1 MIYIAHRGLTD
12 GPDIN
17 LENRPEQIEYALSEG
32 FDCEID
38 LWVVNS
44 ELYLGHDKPDYPIDI
59 KFLEKF
65 GLWIHAKNLAALL
78 WLTDTNFTYFW
89 HESDKFTL
97 TSNNFIWTYPDNEL
111 TGKSIC
117 VMPEWKDP
125 EFKNIPTNC
134 FGICS
139 DYVRKLRDK

>member
-12 GPDIN
+12 GPDVN

-38 LWVVNS
+38 LWVMNS
-44 ELYLGHDKPDYPIDI
+44 ELCLGHDRPDYLIDA
-59 KFLEKF
+59 KFLKKF
-65 GLWIHAKNLAALL
+65 GLWIHAKNLPALR

-89 HESDKFTL
+89 HEGDKFTL
-97 TSNNFIWTYPDNEL
+97 TSNNFIWTYPENEL
-111 TGKSIC
+111 TDKSIC
-117 VMPEWKDP
+117 VMPEWSDP
-125 EFKNIPTNC
+125 EFTRLPKNC

-139 DYVRKLRDK
+139 DYVRKIRDK